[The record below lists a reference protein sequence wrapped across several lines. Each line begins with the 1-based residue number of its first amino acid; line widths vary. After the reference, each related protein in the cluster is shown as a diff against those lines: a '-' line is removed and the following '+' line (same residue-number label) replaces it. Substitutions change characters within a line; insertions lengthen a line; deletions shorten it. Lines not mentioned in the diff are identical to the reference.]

1 MPTRNL
7 ASSYKK
13 EPEDLRP
20 FYAAW
25 PSDLLK
31 GPPPTGACWPGL
43 REEIEAY
50 QQKIGNAFASWGDCF
65 VVTGQQPALFT
76 GPLYTVYKIA
86 TAIRLARRITEKFG
100 IHCTP
105 VFWQGSDDH
114 DFEEARTA
122 HILGKNHA
130 PLSITYNPSQD
141 ISGLP
146 MYRVPLEPS
155 LHGLIDRA
163 AEAVTGSE
171 FSDAVRRYLHES
183 LDASSSLADW
193 NARLIA
199 KLFAGEG
206 LVVFTSEC
214 ASARLAARDVLAE
227 EIQHPLRSSQLV
239 NDAGEALEALKYAR
253 QIEKDAADCSFF
265 LDLGSRR
272 CKVTFQNGLFQVGA
286 DDQRMAQDEML
297 ELLTAEP
304 ERFSPNVALRCIVQQ
319 RLFPTAAYVAGP
331 GEVGYWGQFKP
342 LFDRYKLRM
351 PVVYPRAE
359 CVLTTSKINKLR
371 AKLGFDRGP
380 STDWSVPDLLLDR
393 ALRAAAAN
401 PILDAFH
408 RRRSRIADELREL
421 AKELQ
426 KAPVA
431 VSSLTDRVNEAM
443 DNYERIL
450 LRADETRHETVRQ
463 QVVRLCNVFAPFRK
477 PQERVYTV
485 FSFLFE
491 HGWGLVPR
499 IVREID
505 VESFEIQEIEL

>member
-1 MPTRNL
+1 MPTRSL

-43 REEIEAY
+43 CEELEAY
-50 QQKIGNAFASWGDCF
+50 QQRIGNVPPSWGDCF

-76 GPLYTVYKIA
+76 GPLYTIYKIA

-100 IHCTP
+100 TNCTP

-130 PLSITYNPSQD
+130 PLSITYDPSQN
-141 ISGLP
+141 IAGLP

-155 LHGLIDRA
+155 LHDLIDRA
-163 AEAVTGSE
+163 AEAATGSE
-171 FSDAVRRYLHES
+171 FSDVVRAYLHES

-193 NARLIA
+193 NARIIA

-206 LVVFTSEC
+206 LAIFTSEC
-214 ASARLAARDVLAE
+214 SSARLAARDVLAE
-227 EIQHPLRSSQLV
+227 EIQHPLRSARLI
-239 NDAGEALEALKYAR
+239 NDAGEALEALHYAR

-265 LDLGSRR
+265 LERHSRR
-272 CKVTFQNGLFQVGA
+272 CKVTFQNGLFEVGA
-286 DDQRMAQDEML
+286 DGQRVAQDEML
-297 ELLTAEP
+297 ELLATEP

-319 RLFPTAAYVAGP
+319 RLFPAAAYVAGP

-342 LFDRYKLRM
+342 LFQRYKLGM

-359 CVLTTSKINKLR
+359 CILTTPKINKLR

-380 STDWSVPDLLLDR
+380 AIDWSVPDLLLDR
-393 ALRAAAAN
+393 ALRVAAAN
-401 PILDAFH
+401 PMLDAFH
-408 RRRSRIADELREL
+408 KHRSRIADELREL
-421 AKELQ
+421 AGELH

-431 VSSLTDRVNEAM
+431 VSSLTDRINEAM
-443 DNYERIL
+443 DGYERML
-450 LRADETRHETVRQ
+450 LRADEARLETVRQ
-463 QVVRLCNVFAPFRK
+463 QVARLCNVFAPFRK

-491 HGWGLVPR
+491 HGWDLVPR

-505 VESFEIQEIEL
+505 IESFETQEIEL